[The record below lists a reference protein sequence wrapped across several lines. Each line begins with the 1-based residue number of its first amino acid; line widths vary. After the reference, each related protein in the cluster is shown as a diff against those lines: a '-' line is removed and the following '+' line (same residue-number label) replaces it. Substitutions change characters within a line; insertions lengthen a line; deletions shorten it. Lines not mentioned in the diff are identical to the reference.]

1 MSISKKDLSIETLML
16 KTNEFP
22 VVKERFLLKETL
34 ERMNQ
39 YKLGV
44 ACIVDNNQKLKGVFT
59 DGDFRR
65 LILKSQRPLSRIF
78 IEDIID
84 IVGEKFFT
92 IDLESTL
99 GEAIESMEIKKIWDL
114 PVVNKKGILKGLV
127 HLHPVIKKIF

>member
-92 IDLESTL
+92 IDLDSTL